1 MQGGA
6 FKSLRLRYKNTPK
19 ISRVEPADR
28 LIASMMEHSM
38 SCVRRRLIGLVLAFV
53 CAAAACQKEP
63 ARDAGPAAPARSG
76 PSPATPADPA
86 SPPPRPRI
94 VAFGDSL
101 TAGLGLLEQEAF
113 PALLQRK
120 IDDAGYEFEVV
131 NAGVSGDTSAGA
143 LRRLDW
149 ALQGDVKVLIVAF
162 GGNDGLR
169 GLPVS
174 QMKENLSNI
183 IDNARQRNIVVIL
196 AGMEAPP
203 NFGQEYAT
211 QFRQAF
217 RDVALNKRV
226 LFLPF
231 LLNHVAGKPELN
243 QADGIHP
250 NQQGT
255 QIVADSVWAILEPLL
270 DQMSGAS

>member
-1 MQGGA
+1 MSFTRRYLFVLLLAAVWAGGCSKEA
-6 FKSLRLRYKNTPK
+6 P
-19 ISRVEPADR
+19 VEPA
-28 LIASMMEHSM
+28 AS
-38 SCVRRRLIGLVLAFV
+38 
-53 CAAAACQKEP
+53 QP
-63 ARDAGPAAPARSG
+63 RSE
-76 PSPATPADPA
+76 PSPVTPADPDA
-86 SPPPRPRI
+86 PRARPRI

-101 TAGLGLLEQEAF
+101 TIGLGLLEQEAY

-120 IDDAGYEFEVV
+120 IDDAGYQFEVI
-131 NAGVSGDTSAGA
+131 NAGVSGDTTAGA

-149 ALQGDVKVLIVAF
+149 ALEGEVKVLIVAF

-169 GLPVS
+169 GLPVA
-174 QMKENLSNI
+174 QMKENLSTI
-183 IDNARQRNIVVIL
+183 IDKARDRNVVVIL

-217 RDVALNKRV
+217 RDVALQKRV

-231 LLNHVAGKPELN
+231 LLNNVAGKPELN

-255 QIVADSVWAILEPLL
+255 QIVANNVWKVLEPLL
-270 DQMSGAS
+270 DQISGTS

>member
-1 MQGGA
+1 MTSGRSTCAG
-6 FKSLRLRYKNTPK
+6 L
-19 ISRVEPADR
+19 
-28 LIASMMEHSM
+28 
-38 SCVRRRLIGLVLAFV
+38 LVLGCLLSGGCQSKGAKEPSAASRE
-53 CAAAACQKEP
+53 AAAA
-63 ARDAGPAAPARSG
+63 AI
-76 PSPATPADPA
+76 PADPDA
-86 SPPPRPRI
+86 PRARPRI

-101 TAGLGLLEQEAF
+101 TIGLGLLEQEAY
-113 PALLQRK
+113 PALLQKK
-120 IDDAGYEFEVV
+120 IDEAGYDFEVV

-143 LRRLDW
+143 VRRLDW
-149 ALQGDVKVLIVAF
+149 ALEGNVRVLIVAF

-169 GLPVS
+169 GLPVG
-174 QMKENLSNI
+174 QMKENLTDI
-183 IDNARQRNIVVIL
+183 IGRARERNIVVIL

-217 RDVALNKRV
+217 RDVALRERV
-226 LFLPF
+226 LFIPF
-231 LLNHVAGKPELN
+231 LLNTVAGKPELN

-255 QIVADSVWAILEPLL
+255 QIVADTVWSVLQPLL

>member
-1 MQGGA
+1 MRNGRSILA
-6 FKSLRLRYKNTPK
+6 
-19 ISRVEPADR
+19 
-28 LIASMMEHSM
+28 
-38 SCVRRRLIGLVLAFV
+38 GLVSLVFLGAAG
-53 CAAAACQKEP
+53 CGGNSKEPSAASREAAAA
-63 ARDAGPAAPARSG
+63 
-76 PSPATPADPA
+76 TVPADPDA
-86 SPPPRPRI
+86 PPARPRV

-101 TAGLGLLEQEAF
+101 TIGLGLLEQEAY

-120 IDDAGYEFEVV
+120 IDEAGYKFEVI
-131 NAGVSGDTSAGA
+131 NAGVSGDTSAGG

-149 ALQGDVKVLIVAF
+149 ALEGDVKVLIVGF

-169 GLPVS
+169 GLPVP
-174 QMKENLSNI
+174 QMKENLSEI
-183 IDNARQRNIVVIL
+183 IDRARERSIVVIL

-217 RDVALNKRV
+217 RDVALQKRV
-226 LFLPF
+226 LFIPF
-231 LLNHVAGKPELN
+231 LLNNVAGKPELN

-255 QIVADSVWAILEPLL
+255 QIVADTVWTVLEPLL

>member
-1 MQGGA
+1 MRHGRSILAG
-6 FKSLRLRYKNTPK
+6 L
-19 ISRVEPADR
+19 
-28 LIASMMEHSM
+28 
-38 SCVRRRLIGLVLAFV
+38 LVLA
-53 CAAAACQKEP
+53 CLGAAGCRGDNKEPSAASREAAAA
-63 ARDAGPAAPARSG
+63 SV
-76 PSPATPADPA
+76 PADPDA
-86 SPPPRPRI
+86 PPARPRI

-101 TAGLGLLEQEAF
+101 TIGLGLLEQEAY

-120 IDDAGYEFEVV
+120 IDESGYKFEVV
-131 NAGVSGDTSAGA
+131 NAGVSGDTSAGG

-149 ALQGDVKVLIVAF
+149 AIEGDVKILIVAF

-169 GLPVS
+169 GLPVG
-174 QMKENLSNI
+174 QMKENLSQI
-183 IDNARQRNIVVIL
+183 IDRARERNIVVVL

-211 QFRQAF
+211 GFRQAF

-226 LFLPF
+226 LFIPF
-231 LLNHVAGKPELN
+231 LLNNVAGKPELN

-255 QIVADSVWAILEPLL
+255 QIVADTVWSVLEPLL

>member
-1 MQGGA
+1 
-6 FKSLRLRYKNTPK
+6 
-19 ISRVEPADR
+19 
-28 LIASMMEHSM
+28 M
-38 SCVRRRLIGLVLAFV
+38 SCTRRCLLVLVLGTLGIAGG
-53 CAAAACQKEP
+53 CRKEAPPEPP
-63 ARDAGPAAPARSG
+63 ASQPRSA
-76 PSPATPADPA
+76 PSPVTPADPDA
-86 SPPPRPRI
+86 PPARPRI

-101 TAGLGLLEQEAF
+101 TVGLGLLEQEAY

-120 IDDAGYEFEVV
+120 IDEAGYQFEMI

-149 ALQGDVKVLIVAF
+149 ALEGDVKILIVAF

-169 GLPVS
+169 GLPVT
-174 QMKENLSNI
+174 QMKENLSAI
-183 IDNARQRNIVVIL
+183 IDKARERNVVVML

-217 RDVALNKRV
+217 RDVALKKRV

-231 LLNHVAGKPELN
+231 LLNNVAGKPELN

-255 QIVADSVWAILEPLL
+255 QIVADNVWTVLEPLL
-270 DQMSGAS
+270 DQISGAS